1 MSTKSIAYIHI
12 LDEIKMQVIGVHKR
26 DMDDLVEKYAI
37 FAPNY
42 MHTPKYK
49 LGLWDG
55 RKRFFWQNGTTYLNI
70 LPELMRWLKRR
81 EYQIKIIDKRTTL
94 PLNIPGPVAIDNT
107 MFHHIVHP
115 THGKL
120 TLMDHQV
127 EAVNALVEA
136 GGGIVTAATS
146 AGKTFICAA
155 LCNAHGVEGHTTV
168 TIVPSVSLVTQT
180 YTDYKACG
188 LDVGR
193 LDGEV
198 KDVNH
203 QHLVTTWQSLKNVPH
218 LLKNFTMAV
227 VDECHGARAQQLQ
240 LLLEDHGSH
249 IPYRYGVTGTMPP
262 EEADDMMVR
271 MLLGPVRFSITAAE
285 LIERGVLARPD
296 ILQIMLDDHGS
307 FVRKYPAVSPNM
319 ITWELEKN
327 ALESNSIRIEWIA
340 KYVQDWA
347 ANNTKNNT
355 FILVNNVTQGKR
367 LAKLIPGAKFLYG
380 KDKDKVRQ
388 EAYKLFAENDN
399 LTVVATIGIAGVG
412 LSINRINHLVSVD
425 VGKSFIRVMQM
436 IGRGLRKAHDK
447 DSVFISDIGSNLPI
461 SQGHAAQRRRYY
473 KQASYPCKKITV
485 QYDES
490 T

>member
-1 MSTKSIAYIHI
+1 MSSTAQIII
-12 LDEIKMQVIGVHKR
+12 LDEIKIQLTGVHRR
-26 DMDDLVEKYAI
+26 DLDDLVEKYAI

-55 RKRFFWQNGTTYLNI
+55 RKRFFWQNGTTYLNL
-70 LPELMRWLKRR
+70 LPGLIKWLKRR
-81 EYQIKIIDKRTTL
+81 EYAVKLKDNRKTL
-94 PLNIPGPVAIDNT
+94 PDGLPNPSKIDNT

-127 EAVNALVEA
+127 EAVNALVEHC
-136 GGGIVTAATS
+136 GGIVTAATS

-155 LCNAHGVEGHTTV
+155 LCNAHGIHGHTTV

-180 YTDYKACG
+180 YADYKACG

-218 LLKNFTMAV
+218 LMKNFTVAV

-240 LLLEDHGSH
+240 MLIEEHGSH

-262 EEADDMMVR
+262 EEADEMMVR
-271 MLLGPVRFSITAAE
+271 MLLGPVRYSITAAE
-285 LIERGVLARPD
+285 LIARGVLAKPEIIQ
-296 ILQIMLDDHGS
+296 ILLDDHGP
-307 FVRKYPAVSPNM
+307 FTRKHPDLPKYTV
-319 ITWELEKN
+319 TWDLEKN
-327 ALESNSIRIEWIA
+327 ALDSNVTRIEWIA
-340 KYVQDWA
+340 QYARDWS
-347 ANNTKNNT
+347 ANNVKNNT

-388 EAYKLFAENDN
+388 EAYQLFANNDN

-447 DSVFISDIGSNLPI
+447 DSVFISDIGSKLPT
-461 SQGHAAQRRRYY
+461 SQGHASTRRRYY
-473 KQASYPCKKITV
+473 KDATYPCKKITV
-485 QYDES
+485 SYDES